1 VAEAYLNRWTPANPT
16 NEYPSFVNPTSQG
29 QRQVNSRTVEDASY
43 VRLQSVRLS
52 YDLPIKNKVIKNASV
67 FVNGQNLFTI
77 TKYSG
82 VDPAINAIGDDILKI
97 DYSTYP
103 TARTFTGGLNI
114 QF

>member
-1 VAEAYLNRWTPANPT
+1 
-16 NEYPSFVNPTSQG
+16 
-29 QRQVNSRTVEDASY
+29 VEDASY

-52 YDLPIKNKVIKNASV
+52 CNLPVKNKVIKSASV
-67 FVNGQNLFTI
+67 FVTGQNLFTI
-77 TKYSG
+77 TRYSG

-103 TARTFTGGLNI
+103 TARTYTGGVNI